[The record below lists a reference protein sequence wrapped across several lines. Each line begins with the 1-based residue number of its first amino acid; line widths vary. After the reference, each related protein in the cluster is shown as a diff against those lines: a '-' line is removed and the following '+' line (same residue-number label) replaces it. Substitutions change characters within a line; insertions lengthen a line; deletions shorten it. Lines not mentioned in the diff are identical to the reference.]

1 MELMT
6 ISILKKDILEYILDS
21 INNDGLIISDT
32 ARDFFIK
39 LILSQGTII
48 HDPILFDEQESEEW
62 RLLSMYLDEYYPL
75 QVNLYKRS
83 EPQIELTFH
92 TGDKEFTIA
101 IRKRV

>member
-1 MELMT
+1 MELIT
-6 ISILKKDILEYILDS
+6 ITILKKDILEYILDS

-39 LILSQGTII
+39 LILSHGAVI
-48 HDPILFDEQESEEW
+48 HDTILFDEQESEEW
-62 RLLSMYLDEYYPL
+62 RLLSMYYPL

-92 TGDKEFTIA
+92 TCEKEFIIA
-101 IRKRV
+101 IRERV

>member
-32 ARDFFIK
+32 ARDFFIR
-39 LILSQGTII
+39 LILSQGTVI

-62 RLLSMYLDEYYPL
+62 RLLSMYLDEKYPL

-92 TGDKEFTIA
+92 TSDKEFIIA

>member
-1 MELMT
+1 MELIT
-6 ISILKKDILEYILDS
+6 ISILKKDILKYILDI
-21 INNDGLIISDT
+21 INNDWVISDT

-39 LILSQGTII
+39 LILSQDTVI
-48 HDPILFDEQESEEW
+48 HDPIVFDEQESVEW

-92 TGDKEFTIA
+92 TSDKEFTIA